1 MKVDNKSMFLGIAI
15 GLVSVLVIL
24 FLVGDVE
31 TKFSIQMGEDAKS
44 MNKEIDVRIE
54 KTVEDGNEITNVTVS
69 GSGSVTKEDLD
80 KELERLFEE
89 HGIDKTD
96 SNIKIEMKINS

>member
-1 MKVDNKSMFLGIAI
+1 MNVDNKSMFLGIAI
-15 GLVSVLVIL
+15 GFVSVFVIL

-31 TKFSIQMGEDAKS
+31 TKFSIKMGEDAKS

-69 GSGSVTKEDLD
+69 GSGSVIKEDLD
-80 KELERLFEE
+80 KELERIFEE

-96 SNIKIEMKINS
+96 SNINIEMKINS

>member
-1 MKVDNKSMFLGIAI
+1 MNVDNKSMFLGITI

-54 KTVEDGNEITNVTVS
+54 KTVEDGNEITNITVS

>member
-1 MKVDNKSMFLGIAI
+1 MNVDNKSMFLGIAI
-15 GLVSVLVIL
+15 GFVSVFVIL

-31 TKFSIQMGEDAKS
+31 TKFSIQMGEDATS

-69 GSGSVTKEDLD
+69 GSGSVTKEDLE

-89 HGIDKTD
+89 HGINKTD
-96 SNIKIEMKINS
+96 SNINIEMKINS

>member
-1 MKVDNKSMFLGIAI
+1 
-15 GLVSVLVIL
+15 
-24 FLVGDVE
+24 VGDVE

-96 SNIKIEMKINS
+96 SNINIEMKINS

>member
-1 MKVDNKSMFLGIAI
+1 MNVDNKSMFLGIAI

-80 KELERLFEE
+80 KELERIFEE
-89 HGIDKTD
+89 HGINKTD
-96 SNIKIEMKINS
+96 SNINIEMKINS

>member
-1 MKVDNKSMFLGIAI
+1 MNVDNKSMFLGIAI

-80 KELERLFEE
+80 KELERIFEE

-96 SNIKIEMKINS
+96 SNINIEMKINS

>member
-1 MKVDNKSMFLGIAI
+1 
-15 GLVSVLVIL
+15 
-24 FLVGDVE
+24 
-31 TKFSIQMGEDAKS
+31 MGEDAKS

-96 SNIKIEMKINS
+96 SNINIEMKINS

>member
-1 MKVDNKSMFLGIAI
+1 MNVDNKSMFLGIAI

-31 TKFSIQMGEDAKS
+31 TKFSIKMGEDAKS

-96 SNIKIEMKINS
+96 SNINIEMKINS

>member
-1 MKVDNKSMFLGIAI
+1 MNVDNKSMFLGIVI

-96 SNIKIEMKINS
+96 SNINIEMKINS

>member
-31 TKFSIQMGEDAKS
+31 TKFSIKMGEDAKS

-80 KELERLFEE
+80 KELERIFEE

>member
-1 MKVDNKSMFLGIAI
+1 MNVENKSMFLGIAI

-31 TKFSIQMGEDAKS
+31 TKFSIKMGEDAKS

-89 HGIDKTD
+89 HGLDKTD
-96 SNIKIEMKINS
+96 SNINIEMKINS

>member
-1 MKVDNKSMFLGIAI
+1 MNVDNKSMFLGIAI

-44 MNKEIDVRIE
+44 MNKERDVRIE

-96 SNIKIEMKINS
+96 SNINIEMKINS

>member
-1 MKVDNKSMFLGIAI
+1 MNVENKSMFLGIAI

-31 TKFSIQMGEDAKS
+31 TKFSIKMGEDAKS

-96 SNIKIEMKINS
+96 SNINIEMKINS

>member
-1 MKVDNKSMFLGIAI
+1 MNVDNKSMFLGIAI

-96 SNIKIEMKINS
+96 SNVKIEMKINS

>member
-1 MKVDNKSMFLGIAI
+1 MNVENKSMFLGIAI

-96 SNIKIEMKINS
+96 SNINIEMKINS

>member
-1 MKVDNKSMFLGIAI
+1 MNVDNKSMFLGIAI
-15 GLVSVLVIL
+15 GLVSVFVIL

-54 KTVEDGNEITNVTVS
+54 KTVEGGNEITNVTVS

>member
-1 MKVDNKSMFLGIAI
+1 MNIDNKSMFLGIAI

-31 TKFSIQMGEDAKS
+31 TKFSIKMGEDAKS

-96 SNIKIEMKINS
+96 SNINIEMKINS

>member
-1 MKVDNKSMFLGIAI
+1 MFLGIAI

>member
-1 MKVDNKSMFLGIAI
+1 MNVDNKSMFLGIAI

-54 KTVEDGNEITNVTVS
+54 KTVEDGNEVTNVTVS

>member
-1 MKVDNKSMFLGIAI
+1 MFLGIAI

-96 SNIKIEMKINS
+96 SNINIEMKINS

>member
-1 MKVDNKSMFLGIAI
+1 MNVDNKSMFLGIAI

-54 KTVEDGNEITNVTVS
+54 KTVEDGNEVTNVTVS

-80 KELERLFEE
+80 KELGRLFEE

-96 SNIKIEMKINS
+96 SNINIEMKINS

>member
-1 MKVDNKSMFLGIAI
+1 MNVDNKSMFLGIAI
-15 GLVSVLVIL
+15 GFVSVFVIL

-31 TKFSIQMGEDAKS
+31 TKFSIQMGEDATS

-69 GSGSVTKEDLD
+69 GSGSVTKEDLE

>member
-1 MKVDNKSMFLGIAI
+1 MNVDNKSMFLGIAI

-31 TKFSIQMGEDAKS
+31 TKFSIKMGEDAKS

-89 HGIDKTD
+89 HGLDKTD
-96 SNIKIEMKINS
+96 SNINIEMKINS

>member
-1 MKVDNKSMFLGIAI
+1 MNVDNKSMFLGIAI

-80 KELERLFEE
+80 KELERIFEE

>member
-96 SNIKIEMKINS
+96 SNINIEMKINS

>member
-1 MKVDNKSMFLGIAI
+1 MNVDNKSMFLGIAI

-31 TKFSIQMGEDAKS
+31 TKFSIKMGEDAKS

-80 KELERLFEE
+80 KELERIFEE

-96 SNIKIEMKINS
+96 SNINIEMKINS

>member
-1 MKVDNKSMFLGIAI
+1 MNVDNKSMFLGIAI

-96 SNIKIEMKINS
+96 SNINIEMKINS

>member
-1 MKVDNKSMFLGIAI
+1 MNVDNKSMFLGIAI

>member
-1 MKVDNKSMFLGIAI
+1 MNVDNKSMFLGIAI
-15 GLVSVLVIL
+15 GFVSVFVIL

-31 TKFSIQMGEDAKS
+31 TKFSIKMGEDAKS

-96 SNIKIEMKINS
+96 SNINIEMKINS

>member
-1 MKVDNKSMFLGIAI
+1 MNVDNKSMFLGIAI

-31 TKFSIQMGEDAKS
+31 TKFSIKMGEDAQS

-96 SNIKIEMKINS
+96 SNINIEMKINS

>member
-1 MKVDNKSMFLGIAI
+1 MNVDNKSMFLGITI
-15 GLVSVLVIL
+15 GVVSVFVVL

-31 TKFSIQMGEDAKS
+31 TKFSIQTGEDAKN

-80 KELERLFEE
+80 KELERIFEE

-96 SNIKIEMKINS
+96 SNINIEMKINS

>member
-1 MKVDNKSMFLGIAI
+1 MNVDNKSMFLGIAI

-31 TKFSIQMGEDAKS
+31 TKFSIKMGEDAKS

>member
-1 MKVDNKSMFLGIAI
+1 MNVDNKSMFLGIAI

-31 TKFSIQMGEDAKS
+31 TKFSIKMGEDAQS

-80 KELERLFEE
+80 KELERLFVE
-89 HGIDKTD
+89 HDIDKTD

>member
-1 MKVDNKSMFLGIAI
+1 MNVDNKSMFLGIAI

-80 KELERLFEE
+80 KELERLFE
-89 HGIDKTD
+89 
-96 SNIKIEMKINS
+96 

>member
-1 MKVDNKSMFLGIAI
+1 MNVDNKSMFLGIAI

-69 GSGSVTKEDLD
+69 GSGSVTKEALD

-96 SNIKIEMKINS
+96 SNINIEMKINS

>member
-1 MKVDNKSMFLGIAI
+1 MNVDNKSMFLGIAI

-31 TKFSIQMGEDAKS
+31 TKFSIQIGEDAKS

-80 KELERLFEE
+80 KELERIFEE

-96 SNIKIEMKINS
+96 SNINIEMKINS

>member
-1 MKVDNKSMFLGIAI
+1 MNVDNKSMFLGIAI

-54 KTVEDGNEITNVTVS
+54 KTVEDGNEITNVTVR

>member
-1 MKVDNKSMFLGIAI
+1 MFLGIAI
-15 GLVSVLVIL
+15 GLVSVFVIL

-31 TKFSIQMGEDAKS
+31 TKFSIKMGEDAKS

-96 SNIKIEMKINS
+96 SNINIEMKINS

>member
-1 MKVDNKSMFLGIAI
+1 MNVDNKSMFLGIAI

-31 TKFSIQMGEDAKS
+31 TKFSIKMGEDAQS